1 MKAKAS
7 SSQPNSADDYKTI
20 VDDGLSLARIV
31 AEPVPAHT
39 AAEPVP
45 TPLTPALPIEEQL
58 TVYGAFENLKKK
70 LSAYEHR
77 LEQIDLARL
86 IERAINT
93 GKTGVFEAGTGIGKS
108 LAALIPAALS
118 GKRVVVSTATISLQD
133 QYVSKEIPLLREII
147 GKNIEVA
154 LLKGRGNYLGLRRY
168 QDHLSEQGVDDEFKD
183 WVDGTDT
190 GDIAE
195 LDFAPPF
202 ELWSEVN
209 SDSDDCLRNKCPQ
222 FSNCFFFESRKRA
235 EKADII
241 VVNHALLLADAA
253 SRGAILPDYQVLI
266 VDEAHHLNSIATDA
280 FSVSLT
286 SRGIKRLATR
296 ALKRTHAP
304 IQLVEDVEQAAH
316 DLFYYLNSELRY
328 AKMRLHQPVEEAQ
341 DLNVALSELKRWLS
355 EQTFD
360 TILDVDM
367 AKEKAK
373 LKAKS
378 IISNIDTYLQC
389 LSLVMAPQLDW
400 VTWVERQDN
409 TGSRMSITS
418 APLDVSEYI
427 ADLLLE
433 RRDLE
438 STTFMSATLATS
450 GDDPFRFFKQSCG
463 IRGGVV
469 QEKFLS
475 PFDYANQSI
484 LYLPKLMPEPNS
496 PQFLP
501 AAADQIERLIELS
514 EGRAF
519 VLFTSKYALSQTYDA
534 VAPRLPY
541 QSKKQGDMSRPK
553 LIEWFLSTPNAVLFG
568 TSSFWEGVS
577 IDGDQLSCVIID
589 RIPFQVPDDPVY
601 EARCDQLKG
610 DSERSWFADL
620 ALPHAITRLKQGV
633 GRLIRTQSDYG
644 AVAILDPRL
653 TTKPYGRKVV
663 SCLPPMKV
671 TKDLKDV
678 AAFFDSI

>member
-1 MKAKAS
+1 MKSKAS
-7 SSQPNSADDYKTI
+7 SSQPSGNAIGTDHI
-20 VDDGLSLARIV
+20 GFIDDGLSLARIV
-31 AEPVPAHT
+31 AEPVP
-39 AAEPVP
+39 
-45 TPLTPALPIEEQL
+45 TPITPDLPEEEHL
-58 TVYGAFENLKKK
+58 TVAGAFENLKKK
-70 LSAYEHR
+70 LPAYEHR
-77 LEQIDLARL
+77 VEQIELSKL
-86 IERAINT
+86 IERAIT
-93 GKTGVFEAGTGIGKS
+93 HGKTGVFEAGTGIGKS

-147 GKNIEVA
+147 GKKIEVA
-154 LLKGRGNYLGLRRY
+154 LLKGRGNYLGLRRW
-168 QDHLSEQGVDDEFKD
+168 QDFLSEQTVDDEFKD
-183 WVDGTDT
+183 WVDGTET

-195 LDFAPPF
+195 LEFTPQF
-202 ELWSEVN
+202 EMWTEIN
-209 SDSDDCLRNKCPQ
+209 SDSDDCLRNKCPR
-222 FSNCFFFESRKRA
+222 FNDCFFFESRKRA

-253 SRGAILPDYQVLI
+253 SRGAILPDYEVLI
-266 VDEAHHLNSIATDA
+266 VDEAHHLNAIATDA

-316 DLFYYLNSELRY
+316 DLFYYLNNELRY
-328 AKMRLHQPVEEAQ
+328 AKMRLHQPVPEAE
-341 DLNVALSELKRWLS
+341 DLNVALSELRRWLND
-355 EQTFD
+355 QTFE
-360 TILDVDM
+360 TVLDVDQ
-367 AKEKAK
+367 AQEKAK

-427 ADLLLE
+427 SDLLLE

-463 IRGGVV
+463 VRGPVV

-475 PFDYANQSI
+475 PFDYAAQSI
-484 LYLPKLMPEPNS
+484 LYLPKALPEPNS

-514 EGRAF
+514 QGRAF
-519 VLFTSKYALSQTYDA
+519 VLFTSKYALNQTYDI

-541 QSKKQGDMSRPK
+541 QSRRQGDMSRPK

-577 IDGDQLSCVIID
+577 IDGEQLSCVIID

-601 EARCDQLKG
+601 EARCDQLKD
-610 DSERSWFADL
+610 DSSRSWFGDL

-644 AVAILDPRL
+644 SVAILDPRL
-653 TTKPYGRKVV
+653 TTKPYGRKIV

-671 TKDLKDV
+671 TRDLKDV
-678 AAFFDSI
+678 ETFFDAL

>member
-1 MKAKAS
+1 LKAKAAS
-7 SSQPNSADDYKTI
+7 SPQPSGSF
-20 VDDGLSLARIV
+20 VDDGLSYARVV
-31 AEPVPAHT
+31 ADPT
-39 AAEPVP
+39 TDP
-45 TPLTPALPIEEQL
+45 TPAPQPSIPELPSEVKL
-58 TVYGAFENLKKK
+58 TVDGAFENLKKK
-70 LSAYEHR
+70 LPAYEHR
-77 LEQIDLARL
+77 LEQIELSRL
-86 IERAINT
+86 IERAIST

-168 QDHLSEQGVDDEFKD
+168 HDHLNEQAVDDEFKD
-183 WVDGTDT
+183 WVDGTDN
-190 GDIAE
+190 GDISE
-195 LDFAPPF
+195 LDFSPPF
-202 ELWSEVN
+202 ELWMEVN

-253 SRGAILPDYQVLI
+253 SRGAILPDYEVLI

-280 FSVSLT
+280 FSVALT

-304 IQLVEDVEQAAH
+304 IQLVEDIEQAAH
-316 DLFYYLNSELRY
+316 DLFYYLNNELRY
-328 AKMRLHQPVEEAQ
+328 AKMRLHQPVAEAQ
-341 DLNVALSELKRWLS
+341 ELNIALSELKRWLS
-355 EQTFD
+355 DQTFE
-360 TILDVDM
+360 TMLDVDM

-378 IISNIDTYLQC
+378 IISNIDTYLKC
-389 LSLVMAPQLDW
+389 LSLVMTPQLDW

-409 TGSRMSITS
+409 SGSRMSITS

-427 ADLLLE
+427 SDLLLE

-463 IRGGVV
+463 VRGGVV

-475 PFDYANQSI
+475 PFDYEKQSI
-484 LYLPKLMPEPNS
+484 LYLPKALPEPNS

-501 AAADQIERLIELS
+501 MAADQIERIIELS
-514 EGRAF
+514 QGRAF
-519 VLFTSKYALSQTYDA
+519 VLFTSKYALNQAYDA

-541 QSKKQGDMSRPK
+541 DAKKQGDMSRPK
-553 LIEWFLSTPNAVLFG
+553 LIEWFLATPNAVLFG

-601 EARCDQLKG
+601 EARCDQLKD
-610 DSERSWFADL
+610 DSNKSWFADL

-644 AVAILDPRL
+644 VVAILDPRL

-663 SCLPPMKV
+663 ACLPPMKM
-671 TKDLKDV
+671 TQNLKDV
-678 AAFFDSI
+678 AAFFDAL

>member
-1 MKAKAS
+1 MKAEAA
-7 SSQPNSADDYKTI
+7 SSQPSGSY
-20 VDDGLSLARIV
+20 VDNELSLARVV
-31 AEPVPAHT
+31 AEPIPAQPLP
-39 AAEPVP
+39 EPP
-45 TPLTPALPIEEQL
+45 EEEKL
-58 TVYGAFENLKKK
+58 TVKGAFENLKKK
-70 LSAYEHR
+70 LPAYEHR
-77 LEQIDLARL
+77 LEQIDLSLL
-86 IERAINT
+86 IERAIST

-154 LLKGRGNYLGLRRY
+154 LLKGRGNYIGLRRWN
-168 QDHLSEQGVDDEFKD
+168 DHIAENAVDEDFKN

-195 LDFAPPF
+195 LDFTPQF
-202 ELWSEVN
+202 ELWGEVN

-222 FSNCFFFESRKRA
+222 FNNCFFFESRKRA

-253 SRGAILPDYQVLI
+253 SRGAILPDYEVLI
-266 VDEAHHLNSIATDA
+266 VDEAHHLNAIATDA

-316 DLFYYLNSELRY
+316 DLFFYLNSELRY
-328 AKMRLHQPVEEAQ
+328 AKMRLHQPVDEAQ
-341 DLNVALSELKRWLS
+341 ELNIALSELKRWLAD
-355 EQTFD
+355 QTFENV
-360 TILDVDM
+360 LDVDM
-367 AKEKAK
+367 AQEKAK

-378 IISNIDTYLQC
+378 IISNIDTYLHC

-409 TGSRMSITS
+409 SGSRMSITS

-427 ADLLLE
+427 ADMLLE

-438 STTFMSATLATS
+438 STTFMSATLATA

-463 IRGGVV
+463 VRGPVV

-475 PFDYANQSI
+475 PFDYQSQSM
-484 LYLPKLMPEPNS
+484 LYLPKGLPEPNS
-496 PQFLP
+496 PGFLP
-501 AAADQIERLIELS
+501 IAGDQIERLIEIS
-514 EGRAF
+514 QGRAF
-519 VLFTSKYALSQTYDA
+519 VLFTSKYALTQTYDMI
-534 VAPRLPY
+534 APRLPY
-541 QSKKQGDMSRPK
+541 QSRKQGDMSRPK

-577 IDGDQLSCVIID
+577 IDGDQLSLVIID

-601 EARCDQLKG
+601 EARCDQLK
-610 DSERSWFADL
+610 DDRERSWFADL

-653 TTKPYGRKVV
+653 TSKPYGKKVV
-663 SCLPPMKV
+663 ACLPPMKA
-671 TKDLKDV
+671 TQNIKDIQD
-678 AAFFDSI
+678 FFEAL